1 MNICIVNI
9 HENNPYIGGVERVSF
24 ELGHDWIKK
33 GHNVFFLSQYKST
46 IKKSYQSLCKEFF
59 LPNRDKA
66 DSTENV
72 EFFIK
77 LLKENNVDIILN
89 QGSVFIQLCEL
100 CRLAKESTGIR
111 VITTI
116 HYAPLCKV
124 TDVENSFF
132 IKAKLGTNIRKWM
145 IDIGLYLRYVLYKKQ
160 ALLKTEKE
168 ELKRVSTFSDAMVCL
183 SSSFLSTFQN
193 LLGDSGTAQLIAIP
207 NPIKQI
213 EKSMVLKK
221 QKSIIYVGRLEFGL
235 KRIDRLIKIWA
246 KTEHQF
252 PDWEFRIVGDGGL
265 RPFFEKM
272 AYQMGLER
280 IYFEGFKDPDRYY
293 AESPIICLSSS
304 SEGFG
309 MVLVEALRYQCIPIA
324 YNSFSALSDIVIN
337 NVNGYCIPAF
347 KEKIFVK
354 KLHHL
359 MNNEDE
365 RNRLAS
371 NHAITLDKFA
381 FDKISQRWLD
391 LFEELINRR

>member
-1 MNICIVNI
+1 MNICIVNLR
-9 HENNPYIGGVERVSF
+9 ENNPNIGGVERVSY
-24 ELGHDWIKK
+24 ELGHDWMKK

-132 IKAKLGTNIRKWM
+132 IEAKLGTNIRKWM

-183 SSSFLSTFQN
+183 SPSFLVTFQE
-193 LLGDSGTAQLIAIP
+193 LLGNSDTTQLIAIP
-207 NPIKQI
+207 NPIKRI
-213 EKSMVLKK
+213 DKPLMLKK

-235 KRIDRLIKIWA
+235 KRLDRLIKIWA
-246 KTEHQF
+246 KTEHLF
-252 PDWEFRIVGDGGL
+252 PDWEFRIVGDGGN
-265 RPFFEKM
+265 RHIFEEM
-272 AYQMGLER
+272 ACKLGLKR
-280 IYFEGFKDPDRYY
+280 IYFEGFQEPDKYY

-309 MVLVEALRYQCIPIA
+309 MVLVEALRYQCVPIA
-324 YNSFSALSDIVIN
+324 YNSFAALSDIVIN

-347 KEKIFVK
+347 NENAFVK
-354 KLHHL
+354 QLLHL
-359 MNNEDE
+359 M
-365 RNRLAS
+365 
-371 NHAITLDKFA
+371 
-381 FDKISQRWLD
+381 
-391 LFEELINRR
+391 

>member
-132 IKAKLGTNIRKWM
+132 IEAKLGTNIRKWM

-183 SSSFLSTFQN
+183 SPSFLVTFQE
-193 LLGDSGTAQLIAIP
+193 LLGNPDTTQLIAIP
-207 NPIKQI
+207 NPIKRI
-213 EKSMVLKK
+213 DKPLMLKK

-246 KTEHQF
+246 KTEHLF
-252 PDWEFRIVGDGGL
+252 PDWEFRIVGDGENRHLFEEMACKLGL
-265 RPFFEKM
+265 K
-272 AYQMGLER
+272 R
-280 IYFEGFKDPDRYY
+280 IYFEGFQEPDKYY

-309 MVLVEALRYQCIPIA
+309 MVLVEALRYQCVPIA
-324 YNSFSALSDIVIN
+324 YNSFAALSDIVIN

-347 KEKIFVK
+347 NENAFVK
-354 KLHHL
+354 QLHHL
-359 MNNEDE
+359 MKNEDE

-391 LFEELINRR
+391 LFEELIIR